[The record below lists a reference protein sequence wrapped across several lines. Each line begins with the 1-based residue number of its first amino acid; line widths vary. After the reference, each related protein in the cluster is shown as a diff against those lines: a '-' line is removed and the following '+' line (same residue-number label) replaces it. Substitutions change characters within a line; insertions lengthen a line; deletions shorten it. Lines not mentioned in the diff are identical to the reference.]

1 MLNIAFIV
9 KFRRHQRPVKEKSV
23 RVIPA
28 KRLRVLIPVVTLL
41 LSACVSHQAPQGPGK
56 SPDSTQW
63 KQHQAQVSIVT
74 HFETRGAFAYLS
86 DKQKVYARFNWQQQ
100 ATDRYRLLLT
110 SPIGSTELQLDQQ
123 GNTVQLVDNKG
134 QRYMSHDAQ
143 TMIGK
148 LTGMQ
153 IPLDNLRQW
162 MLGLPGNADHFTLND
177 KYQLQSA
184 DYSQNGVTW
193 HVSISSYNN
202 SVSPALPA
210 NVELTTEGQ
219 RIKLRM
225 DSWTTQ

>member
-1 MLNIAFIV
+1 M
-9 KFRRHQRPVKEKSV
+9 

-28 KRLRVLIPVVTLL
+28 NRSSIVIPAIALL
-41 LSACVSHQAPQGPGK
+41 LSACVSQQTPKGPST
-56 SPDSTQW
+56 SPDSAQW
-63 KQHQAQVSIVT
+63 KQHQAQVTGVT

-100 ATDRYRLLLT
+100 AADRYRLLLT

-123 GNTVQLVDNKG
+123 GNTVQLVDSKG

-143 TMIGK
+143 SMITK

-162 MLGLPGNADHFTLND
+162 MLGLPGNADHFNLND
-177 KYQLQSA
+177 RYQLQSA
-184 DYSQNGVTW
+184 DYTQQGVTW
-193 HVSISSYNN
+193 HVTITSYNN
-202 SVSPALPA
+202 EVSPALPA

-225 DSWTTQ
+225 DSWKTQ